1 MSQNIEEL
9 RFLKSAC
16 SAAHKGDVK
25 RLAELIAKHPECISD
40 DGVAGGD

>member
-9 RFLKSAC
+9 RFLQSAC
-16 SAAHKGDVK
+16 SAAHKGDDK